1 MSDAHS
7 YKQRICSKTSRLL
20 KILIPIGFKKST
32 TIPQNNM
39 EKPNYKEWS
48 VNFNGKTIRVTNW
61 WSVEAGELKGTADLY
76 VDDEH
81 LDKNTDLIA
90 NPKKAL
96 LSKYKVSDDI
106 KSIEVFAAGALKIKI
121 LIMVNGKIVLQEK
134 LSLIDRFAKLFFSKN

>member
-1 MSDAHS
+1 
-7 YKQRICSKTSRLL
+7 
-20 KILIPIGFKKST
+20 
-32 TIPQNNM
+32 M

-48 VNFNGKTIRVTNW
+48 VNFNGKIIRVTNW
-61 WSVEAGELKGTADLY
+61 WSVEAGESEGTADLY
-76 VDDEH
+76 VDDKH

-96 LSKYKVSDDI
+96 LSKYEVSDDI

-121 LIMVNGKIVLQEK
+121 SIMVNGKIVLQEK